1 MYALFTEFY
10 YALCLLFFFFFFKD
24 IHYNTMIRT
33 FCVLKKMAFS
43 AFHYLTLSVRF
54 EELDAQIN

>member
-10 YALCLLFFFFFFKD
+10 YALCLLFFSFFFKD
-24 IHYNTMIRT
+24 MHYNTMIRT

-43 AFHYLTLSVRF
+43 AFHYLTLSVRC